1 MKYKVIG
8 WTEYDNTTVEA
19 ERCSEAALR
28 AIIRDIAEHGYL
40 FTGWDH
46 QESLR
51 CAPVLN
57 DGKKRLFTQRSFG
70 GVMARAHGDYSRMGY
85 ATYAFDWMDGEKTVK
100 PPAEREFIPGIFA
113 PEALNEEITLSVSQE
128 EYAAARADGLL
139 VTDDVEALDLLDV
152 GDTLTLLFDGERASY
167 LVADVERKK
176 DLTEDEEIDILAA
189 TYTFDP
195 EKMREA
201 NERYEKA
208 KWLVHITLNQMED

>member
-1 MKYKVIG
+1 MKYKVVG
-8 WTEYDNTTVEA
+8 WTEYDDTSVEA

-100 PPAEREFIPGIFA
+100 PPAERAFNPRAFT
-113 PEALNEEITLSVSQE
+113 PEELCEEITLTVSPE
-128 EYAAARADGLL
+128 EYAAALAGDVL
-139 VTDDVEALDLLDV
+139 VLDDTKELELLDA
-152 GDTLTLLFDGERASY
+152 GDTLMLLCDGGCASY

-201 NERYEKA
+201 DERYERA
-208 KWLVHITLNQMED
+208 KWLVHITLNKQEN